1 MTSAVSSPA
10 LSNASASKVAT
21 RAVTAA
27 LAAGLSVLAG
37 TVAQASERP
46 EQLVLISFDG
56 AHDNRLWGRSLEM
69 AERSGARFTYF
80 LSCTFLI
87 SKDERKAYKAP
98 GHSAGRSNV
107 GFARDTPRYSPGLAI
122 SGPPTSQATRSAAM
136 AAAISM
142 ANLEQGGQWLA
153 EFASL
158 TPSWKTP
165 GPATVRNRPPAGP
178 EFATGDQGIS
188 RALSFDR
195 RRAVTRR
202 CVRTAC
208 AMTPA
213 PCLERAGI
221 A

>member
-56 AHDNRLWGRSLEM
+56 AHNNRLWGRSLEM
-69 AERSGARFTYF
+69 ADRSGARFTYF
-80 LSCTFLI
+80 LSCTFLM

-107 GFARDTPRYSPGLAI
+107 GFARIPQRYSPGLAI
-122 SGPPTSQATRSAAM
+122 SGPPTSQAMRSAIMDAGILM
-136 AAAISM
+136 ENPGARRTGWPSS
-142 ANLEQGGQWLA
+142 AN
-153 EFASL
+153 S
-158 TPSWKTP
+158 TPRWKTP
-165 GPATVRNRPPAGP
+165 GPATVRNHPPAGP
-178 EFATGDQGIS
+178 GSPRPRSRDFAHPIFRPAKG
-188 RALSFDR
+188 F
-195 RRAVTRR
+195 TRR
-202 CVRTAC
+202 CVLTA
-208 AMTPA
+208 
-213 PCLERAGI
+213 
-221 A
+221 